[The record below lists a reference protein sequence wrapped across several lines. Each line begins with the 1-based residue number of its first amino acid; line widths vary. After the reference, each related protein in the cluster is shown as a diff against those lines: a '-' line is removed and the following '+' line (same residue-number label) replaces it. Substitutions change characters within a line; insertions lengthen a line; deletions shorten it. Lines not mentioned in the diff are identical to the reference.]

1 MVGKRWKTDV
11 FGAPKFLILYTHG
24 NKLYNI
30 DSLYI
35 CFKRWNKT
43 IQKSY
48 DFQLDHVGFLY
59 CSVVMLAAV
68 FFSWPTYADCVDDFF
83 WRGQKHHTV
92 CI

>member
-11 FGAPKFLILYTHG
+11 FGAHKFLILYTHG

-35 CFKRWNKT
+35 CFKRWNTT

-48 DFQLDHVGFLY
+48 DFQLDHVGSLLLSGDAS
-59 CSVVMLAAV
+59 CRI
-68 FFSWPTYADCVDDFF
+68 FFVA
-83 WRGQKHHTV
+83 HV
-92 CI
+92 C